1 MVTWVSLPPPIFFSE
16 LSDTDDRY
24 QPDFRWMKSVTTN
37 KKNKKPKKNENG
49 LTLNELFVLVECI
62 KKEEKCWEEEVSFG
76 LQDTVSDSIDTTL
89 LTAYTSKKKCRG
101 NSMRNT
107 GNQELKVLFVQ
118 GEIYEDKIFKIG

>member
-1 MVTWVSLPPPIFFSE
+1 MAWIVCSCWM
-16 LSDTDDRY
+16 Y
-24 QPDFRWMKSVTTN
+24 QKGRIKV
-37 KKNKKPKKNENG
+37 
-49 LTLNELFVLVECI
+49 LFVFVFSGRG
-62 KKEEKCWEEEVSFG
+62 KEVSFG
-76 LQDTVSDSIDTTL
+76 LQDTVSVQYRDTTL